1 MAEITEPTYEWVDDL
16 PVQPESPTT
25 DTQPV
30 AQPDTQ
36 QSSPTVQPDHP
47 SIFSE
52 EDVQQLIALWEADT
66 TVRDIALAMGR
77 PYNNIR
83 NKVAQLQKKGL
94 ILPRDS
100 RNQLPDNYIETT
112 AGAYGV
118 PIETVRA
125 FTKMF
130 SNGARKIMDGTEDAL
145 KAYQNQSGE
154 CFYLKGMVKL
164 TFDETPS
171 GAVPMY
177 TRDGSMILVCKAVA
191 GMRMSM
197 SHEAFIGVCK
207 HIANGF

>member
-1 MAEITEPTYEWVDDL
+1 MAEITNATYEWVDNL
-16 PVQPESPTT
+16 PVQLDNPATNIQSDP
-25 DTQPV
+25 
-30 AQPDTQ
+30 Q
-36 QSSPTVQPDHP
+36 QSSSAVQPTYP
-47 SIFSE
+47 SIFSKA
-52 EDVQQLIALWEADT
+52 DIQQLIDLWEADT

-83 NKVAQLQKKGL
+83 NKVAQLQKKGV
-94 ILPRDS
+94 IMPRDS

-118 PIETVRA
+118 PIEVVRA

-130 SNGARKIMDGTEDAL
+130 SNGARKIIDGTEDAL

-177 TRDGSMILVCKAVA
+177 TRDGSMILVCKAVS

-207 HIANGF
+207 HIANRF

>member
-1 MAEITEPTYEWVDDL
+1 MAEITNATYEWVDNL
-16 PVQPESPTT
+16 PVQLDNPATNIQS
-25 DTQPV
+25 
-30 AQPDTQ
+30 DTQ
-36 QSSPTVQPDHP
+36 QSSSAVQPFYHF
-47 SIFSE
+47 IFSKA
-52 EDVQQLIALWEADT
+52 DIQQLIDLWEANT

-83 NKVAQLQKKGL
+83 NKVAQLQKKGV
-94 ILPRDS
+94 IMPRDS

-112 AGAYGV
+112 AGTYGV
-118 PIETVRA
+118 PIEVVRA

-130 SNGARKIMDGTEDAL
+130 SNGAHKIMDGTEDAL

-171 GAVPMY
+171 GVVPMY
-177 TRDGSMILVCKAVA
+177 TRDGSMILVCKAVS

-207 HIANGF
+207 HIANRF

>member
-1 MAEITEPTYEWVDDL
+1 MAEITNATYEWVDSL
-16 PVQPESPTT
+16 PVQLDNPATNIQS
-25 DTQPV
+25 
-30 AQPDTQ
+30 DTQ
-36 QSSPTVQPDHP
+36 QSSSAVQPPHP
-47 SIFSE
+47 SIFSKA
-52 EDVQQLIALWEADT
+52 DIQQLIDLWEANT

-83 NKVAQLQKKGL
+83 NKVAQLQKKGV
-94 ILPRDS
+94 IMPRDS

-118 PIETVRA
+118 PIEVVRA

-130 SNGARKIMDGTEDAL
+130 SNGTRKIMDGTEDAL

-171 GAVPMY
+171 GVVPMY
-177 TRDGSMILVCKAVA
+177 TRDGSMILVCKAVS

-207 HIANGF
+207 HIANRF

>member
-1 MAEITEPTYEWVDDL
+1 MAEITNATYEWVDNL
-16 PVQPESPTT
+16 PVQLDNPATNIQS
-25 DTQPV
+25 
-30 AQPDTQ
+30 DTQ
-36 QSSPTVQPDHP
+36 QSSSAVQPPHP
-47 SIFSE
+47 SIFSKA
-52 EDVQQLIALWEADT
+52 DIQQLIDLWEANT

-83 NKVAQLQKKGL
+83 NKVAQLQKNGV
-94 ILPRDS
+94 IMPRDS

-118 PIETVRA
+118 PLEVVRA

-130 SNGARKIMDGTEDAL
+130 SNGAHKIMDGTEDAL

-171 GAVPMY
+171 GVVPMY
-177 TRDGSMILVCKAVA
+177 TRDGSMILVCKAVS

-207 HIANGF
+207 HIANRF

>member
-1 MAEITEPTYEWVDDL
+1 
-16 PVQPESPTT
+16 
-25 DTQPV
+25 
-30 AQPDTQ
+30 
-36 QSSPTVQPDHP
+36 
-47 SIFSE
+47 
-52 EDVQQLIALWEADT
+52 
-66 TVRDIALAMGR
+66 MGR

-83 NKVAQLQKKGL
+83 NKVAQLQKNGV
-94 ILPRDS
+94 IMPRDS

-118 PIETVRA
+118 PLKVVRA

-130 SNGARKIMDGTEDAL
+130 SNGAHKIMDGTEDAL

-171 GAVPMY
+171 GVVPMY
-177 TRDGSMILVCKAVA
+177 TRDGSMILVCKAVS

-207 HIANGF
+207 HIANRF

>member
-1 MAEITEPTYEWVDDL
+1 MAEITNATYEWVDNL
-16 PVQPESPTT
+16 PVQLDNPATNIQS
-25 DTQPV
+25 
-30 AQPDTQ
+30 DTQ
-36 QSSPTVQPDHP
+36 QSSSAVQPFYHF
-47 SIFSE
+47 IFSKA
-52 EDVQQLIALWEADT
+52 DIQQLIDLWEADT

-83 NKVAQLQKKGL
+83 NKVAQLQKNGV
-94 ILPRDS
+94 IMPRDS

-112 AGAYGV
+112 AGTYGV
-118 PIETVRA
+118 PIEVVRA

-130 SNGARKIMDGTEDAL
+130 SNGAHKIMDGTEDAL

-171 GAVPMY
+171 GVVPMY
-177 TRDGSMILVCKAVA
+177 TRDGSMILVCKAVS

-207 HIANGF
+207 HIANRF

>member
-1 MAEITEPTYEWVDDL
+1 MAEITNATYEWVDNL
-16 PVQPESPTT
+16 PVQLDNPATNIQS
-25 DTQPV
+25 
-30 AQPDTQ
+30 DTQ
-36 QSSPTVQPDHP
+36 QSSSAVQPFYHF
-47 SIFSE
+47 IFSKA
-52 EDVQQLIALWEADT
+52 DIQRLIDLWEADT

-83 NKVAQLQKKGL
+83 NKVAQLQKNGV
-94 ILPRDS
+94 IMPRDS

-112 AGAYGV
+112 AGTYGV
-118 PIETVRA
+118 PIEVVRA

-130 SNGARKIMDGTEDAL
+130 SNGAHKIMDGTEDAL

-171 GAVPMY
+171 GVVPMY
-177 TRDGSMILVCKAVA
+177 TRDGSMILVCKAVS

-207 HIANGF
+207 HIANRF

>member
-1 MAEITEPTYEWVDDL
+1 MAEITNATYEWVDNL
-16 PVQPESPTT
+16 PVQLDNPATNIQSDP
-25 DTQPV
+25 
-30 AQPDTQ
+30 Q
-36 QSSPTVQPDHP
+36 QSSSAVQPTHP
-47 SIFSE
+47 SIFSKA
-52 EDVQQLIALWEADT
+52 DIQQLIDLWEADT

-77 PYNNIR
+77 QYNNIR
-83 NKVAQLQKKGL
+83 NKVAQLQKNGV
-94 ILPRDS
+94 IMPRDS

-118 PIETVRA
+118 PIEVVRA

-130 SNGARKIMDGTEDAL
+130 SNGARKIIDGTEDAL

-177 TRDGSMILVCKAVA
+177 TRDGSMILVCKAVS

-207 HIANGF
+207 HIANRF

>member
-1 MAEITEPTYEWVDDL
+1 MAEITNATYEWVDNL
-16 PVQPESPTT
+16 PVQLDNPATNIQS
-25 DTQPV
+25 
-30 AQPDTQ
+30 DTQ
-36 QSSPTVQPDHP
+36 QSSSAVQPFYHF
-47 SIFSE
+47 IFSKA
-52 EDVQQLIALWEADT
+52 DIQQLIDLWEADT

-83 NKVAQLQKKGL
+83 NKVAQLQKNGV
-94 ILPRDS
+94 IMPRDS

-118 PIETVRA
+118 PLEVVRA

-130 SNGARKIMDGTEDAL
+130 SNGAHKIMDGTEDAL

-171 GAVPMY
+171 GVVPMY
-177 TRDGSMILVCKAVA
+177 TRDGSMILVCKAVS

-207 HIANGF
+207 HIANRF

>member
-1 MAEITEPTYEWVDDL
+1 MAEITNATYEWVDNL
-16 PVQPESPTT
+16 PVQLDNPATNIQS
-25 DTQPV
+25 
-30 AQPDTQ
+30 DTQ
-36 QSSPTVQPDHP
+36 QSSSAVQPFYHF
-47 SIFSE
+47 IFSKA
-52 EDVQQLIALWEADT
+52 DIQQLIDLWEANT

-83 NKVAQLQKKGL
+83 NKVAQLQKNGV
-94 ILPRDS
+94 IMPRDS

-112 AGAYGV
+112 AGTYGV
-118 PIETVRA
+118 PLEVVRA

-171 GAVPMY
+171 GVVPMY
-177 TRDGSMILVCKAVA
+177 TRDGSMILVCKAVS

-207 HIANGF
+207 HIANRF

>member
-1 MAEITEPTYEWVDDL
+1 MAEITNATYEWVDNL
-16 PVQPESPTT
+16 PVQLDNPATNIQS
-25 DTQPV
+25 
-30 AQPDTQ
+30 DTQ
-36 QSSPTVQPDHP
+36 QSSSAVQPFYHF
-47 SIFSE
+47 IFSKA
-52 EDVQQLIALWEADT
+52 DIQQLIDLWEANT

-83 NKVAQLQKKGL
+83 NKVAQLQKNGV
-94 ILPRDS
+94 IMPRDS

-112 AGAYGV
+112 AGTYGV
-118 PIETVRA
+118 PLEVVRA

-130 SNGARKIMDGTEDAL
+130 SNGAHKIMDGTEDAL

-171 GAVPMY
+171 GVVPMY
-177 TRDGSMILVCKAVA
+177 TRDGSMILVCKAVS

-207 HIANGF
+207 HIANRF

>member
-1 MAEITEPTYEWVDDL
+1 MAEITNATYEWVDNL
-16 PVQPESPTT
+16 PVQLDNPATNIQSDP
-25 DTQPV
+25 
-30 AQPDTQ
+30 Q
-36 QSSPTVQPDHP
+36 QSSSAVQPTNP
-47 SIFSE
+47 SIFSKA
-52 EDVQQLIALWEADT
+52 DIQQLIDLWEADT

-77 PYNNIR
+77 QYNNIR
-83 NKVAQLQKKGL
+83 NKVAQLQKNGV
-94 ILPRDS
+94 IMPRDS

-118 PIETVRA
+118 PIEVVRA

-130 SNGARKIMDGTEDAL
+130 SNGARKIIDGTEDAL

-177 TRDGSMILVCKAVA
+177 TRDGSMILVCKAVS

-207 HIANGF
+207 HIANRF

>member
-1 MAEITEPTYEWVDDL
+1 MQLDNPATNI
-16 PVQPESPTT
+16 QS
-25 DTQPV
+25 
-30 AQPDTQ
+30 DTQ
-36 QSSPTVQPDHP
+36 QSSSAVQPFYHF
-47 SIFSE
+47 IFSKA
-52 EDVQQLIALWEADT
+52 DIQQLIDLWEADT

-83 NKVAQLQKKGL
+83 NKVAQLQKNGV
-94 ILPRDS
+94 IMPRDS

-112 AGAYGV
+112 AGTYGV
-118 PIETVRA
+118 PIEVVRA

-130 SNGARKIMDGTEDAL
+130 SNGAHKIMDGTEDAL

-171 GAVPMY
+171 GVVPMY
-177 TRDGSMILVCKAVA
+177 TRDGSMILVCKAVS

-207 HIANGF
+207 HIANRF

>member
-1 MAEITEPTYEWVDDL
+1 MAEITNATYEWVDNL
-16 PVQPESPTT
+16 PVQLDNPATNIQS
-25 DTQPV
+25 
-30 AQPDTQ
+30 DTQ
-36 QSSPTVQPDHP
+36 QSSSAVQPPHP
-47 SIFSE
+47 SIFSKA
-52 EDVQQLIALWEADT
+52 DIQQLIDLWEADT

-83 NKVAQLQKKGL
+83 NKVAQLQKKGV
-94 ILPRDS
+94 IMPRDS

-112 AGAYGV
+112 AGTYGV
-118 PIETVRA
+118 PIEVVRA

-130 SNGARKIMDGTEDAL
+130 SNGAHKIMDGTEDAL

-171 GAVPMY
+171 GVVPMY
-177 TRDGSMILVCKAVA
+177 TRDGSMILVCKAVS

-207 HIANGF
+207 HIANRF

>member
-1 MAEITEPTYEWVDDL
+1 MAEITNATYEWVDNL
-16 PVQPESPTT
+16 PVQLDNPATNIQS
-25 DTQPV
+25 DL
-30 AQPDTQ
+30 Q
-36 QSSPTVQPDHP
+36 QSSSAVQPTHP
-47 SIFSE
+47 SIFSKA
-52 EDVQQLIALWEADT
+52 DIQQLIDLWEADT

-83 NKVAQLQKKGL
+83 NKVAQLQKKGV
-94 ILPRDS
+94 IMPRDS

-118 PIETVRA
+118 PIEVVRA

-130 SNGARKIMDGTEDAL
+130 SNGARKIIDGTEDAL

-177 TRDGSMILVCKAVA
+177 TRDGSMILVCKAVS

-207 HIANGF
+207 HIANRF

>member
-1 MAEITEPTYEWVDDL
+1 MAEITNATHEWVDNL
-16 PVQPESPTT
+16 PVQLDNPATNIQS
-25 DTQPV
+25 
-30 AQPDTQ
+30 DTQ
-36 QSSPTVQPDHP
+36 QSSSAVQPFYHF
-47 SIFSE
+47 IFSKA
-52 EDVQQLIALWEADT
+52 DIQQLIDLWEADT

-83 NKVAQLQKKGL
+83 NKVAQLQKNGV
-94 ILPRDS
+94 IMPRDS

-112 AGAYGV
+112 AGTYGV
-118 PIETVRA
+118 PIEVVRA

-130 SNGARKIMDGTEDAL
+130 SNGAHKIMDGTEDAL

-171 GAVPMY
+171 GVVPMY
-177 TRDGSMILVCKAVA
+177 TRDGSMILVCKAVS

-207 HIANGF
+207 HIANRF

>member
-1 MAEITEPTYEWVDDL
+1 MAEITNATYEWVDNL
-16 PVQPESPTT
+16 PVQLDNPATNIQS
-25 DTQPV
+25 
-30 AQPDTQ
+30 DTQ
-36 QSSPTVQPDHP
+36 QSSSAVQPFYHF
-47 SIFSE
+47 IFSKA
-52 EDVQQLIALWEADT
+52 DIQQLIDLWEANT

-83 NKVAQLQKKGL
+83 NKVAQLQKKGV
-94 ILPRDS
+94 IMPRDS

-112 AGAYGV
+112 AGTYGV
-118 PIETVRA
+118 PLEVVRA

-130 SNGARKIMDGTEDAL
+130 SNGAHKIMDGTEDAL

-171 GAVPMY
+171 GVVPMY
-177 TRDGSMILVCKAVA
+177 TRDGSMILVCKAVS

-207 HIANGF
+207 HIANRF

>member
-1 MAEITEPTYEWVDDL
+1 MAENTNTTFEWVDDL
-16 PVQPESPTT
+16 PVQLDDLAT
-25 DTQPV
+25 DTQTD
-30 AQPDTQ
+30 AQ
-36 QSSPTVQPDHP
+36 QSSSAVQPTHP
-47 SIFSE
+47 SIFSKA
-52 EDVQQLIALWEADT
+52 DIQQLIDLWEADT
-66 TVRDIALAMGR
+66 TARDIALAMGR

-83 NKVAQLQKKGL
+83 NKVAQLQKKRV

-118 PIETVRA
+118 PIEVVRA

-171 GAVPMY
+171 GVVPMY
-177 TRDGSMILVCKAVA
+177 TRDGSMILVCKAVS

-207 HIANGF
+207 HIANRF

>member
-1 MAEITEPTYEWVDDL
+1 MAEITNATYEWVDNL
-16 PVQPESPTT
+16 PVQLDNPATNIQS
-25 DTQPV
+25 
-30 AQPDTQ
+30 DTQ
-36 QSSPTVQPDHP
+36 QSSSAVQQPHH
-47 SIFSE
+47 SIFSKA
-52 EDVQQLIALWEADT
+52 DIQQLIDLWEADT

-83 NKVAQLQKKGL
+83 NKVAQLQKNGV
-94 ILPRDS
+94 IMPRDS

-118 PIETVRA
+118 PLEVVRA

-130 SNGARKIMDGTEDAL
+130 SNGAHKIMDGTEDAL

-171 GAVPMY
+171 GVVPMY
-177 TRDGSMILVCKAVA
+177 TRDGSMILVCKAVS

-207 HIANGF
+207 HIANRF

>member
-1 MAEITEPTYEWVDDL
+1 MAEITNATYEWVDNL
-16 PVQPESPTT
+16 PVQLDNPATNIQS
-25 DTQPV
+25 
-30 AQPDTQ
+30 DTQ
-36 QSSPTVQPDHP
+36 QSSSAVQPFYHF
-47 SIFSE
+47 IFSKA
-52 EDVQQLIALWEADT
+52 DIQQLIDLWEANT

-83 NKVAQLQKKGL
+83 NKVAQLQKNGV
-94 ILPRDS
+94 IMPRDS

-112 AGAYGV
+112 AGTYGV
-118 PIETVRA
+118 PIEVVRA

-130 SNGARKIMDGTEDAL
+130 SNGAHKIMDGTEDAL

-171 GAVPMY
+171 GVVPMY
-177 TRDGSMILVCKAVA
+177 TRDGSMILVCKAVS

-207 HIANGF
+207 HIANRF

>member
-1 MAEITEPTYEWVDDL
+1 MAEITNATYEWVDNL
-16 PVQPESPTT
+16 PVQLDNPATNIQS
-25 DTQPV
+25 
-30 AQPDTQ
+30 DTQ
-36 QSSPTVQPDHP
+36 QSSSAVQPFYHF
-47 SIFSE
+47 IFSKA
-52 EDVQQLIALWEADT
+52 DIQQLIDLWEADT

-83 NKVAQLQKKGL
+83 NKVAQLQKKGV
-94 ILPRDS
+94 IMPRDS

-112 AGAYGV
+112 AGTYGV
-118 PIETVRA
+118 PLEVVRA

-130 SNGARKIMDGTEDAL
+130 SNGAHKIMDGTEDAL

-171 GAVPMY
+171 GVVPMY
-177 TRDGSMILVCKAVA
+177 TRDGSMILVCKAVS

-207 HIANGF
+207 HIANRF

>member
-1 MAEITEPTYEWVDDL
+1 MAAITNATYEWVDNL
-16 PVQPESPTT
+16 PVQLDNPATNIQS
-25 DTQPV
+25 
-30 AQPDTQ
+30 DTQ
-36 QSSPTVQPDHP
+36 QSSSAVQPPHP
-47 SIFSE
+47 SIFSKA
-52 EDVQQLIALWEADT
+52 DIQQLIDLWEANT
-66 TVRDIALAMGR
+66 IVRDIALAMGR

-83 NKVAQLQKKGL
+83 NKVAQLQKNGV
-94 ILPRDS
+94 IMSRDS

-118 PIETVRA
+118 PIEVVRA

-171 GAVPMY
+171 GVVPMY
-177 TRDGSMILVCKAVA
+177 TRDGSMILVCKAVS

-207 HIANGF
+207 HIVNRF

>member
-1 MAEITEPTYEWVDDL
+1 MAEITNATYEWVDNL
-16 PVQPESPTT
+16 PVQLDNPATNIQS
-25 DTQPV
+25 
-30 AQPDTQ
+30 DTQ
-36 QSSPTVQPDHP
+36 QSSSAVQPPHH
-47 SIFSE
+47 SIFSKA
-52 EDVQQLIALWEADT
+52 DIQQLIDLWEADT

-83 NKVAQLQKKGL
+83 NKVAQLQKNGV
-94 ILPRDS
+94 IMPRDS

-112 AGAYGV
+112 AGTYGV
-118 PIETVRA
+118 PIEVVRA

-130 SNGARKIMDGTEDAL
+130 SNGAHKIMDGTEDAL

-171 GAVPMY
+171 GVVPMY
-177 TRDGSMILVCKAVA
+177 TRDGSMILVCKAVS

-207 HIANGF
+207 HIANRF

>member
-1 MAEITEPTYEWVDDL
+1 MAEITNATYEWVDNL
-16 PVQPESPTT
+16 PVQLDNPATNIQS
-25 DTQPV
+25 
-30 AQPDTQ
+30 DTQ
-36 QSSPTVQPDHP
+36 QSSSAAQPFYHF
-47 SIFSE
+47 IFSK
-52 EDVQQLIALWEADT
+52 DDIQQLIDLWEANT

-83 NKVAQLQKKGL
+83 NKVAQLQKNGV
-94 ILPRDS
+94 IMPRDS

-112 AGAYGV
+112 AGTYGV
-118 PIETVRA
+118 PIEVVRA

-130 SNGARKIMDGTEDAL
+130 SNGAHKIMDGTEDAL

-171 GAVPMY
+171 GVVPMY
-177 TRDGSMILVCKAVA
+177 TRDGSMILVCKAVS

-207 HIANGF
+207 HIANRF

>member
-1 MAEITEPTYEWVDDL
+1 MAEITNATYEWVDNL
-16 PVQPESPTT
+16 PVQLDNPATNIQSDP
-25 DTQPV
+25 
-30 AQPDTQ
+30 Q
-36 QSSPTVQPDHP
+36 QSSSAVQPTHP
-47 SIFSE
+47 SIFSKA
-52 EDVQQLIALWEADT
+52 DIQQLIDLWEADT

-83 NKVAQLQKKGL
+83 NKVAQLQKKGV
-94 ILPRDS
+94 IMPRDS

-118 PIETVRA
+118 PIEVVRA

-130 SNGARKIMDGTEDAL
+130 SNGARKIIDGTEDAL

-177 TRDGSMILVCKAVA
+177 TRDGSMILVCKAVS

-207 HIANGF
+207 HIANRF

>member
-1 MAEITEPTYEWVDDL
+1 MAEITNATYEWVDNL
-16 PVQPESPTT
+16 PVQLDNPATNIQS
-25 DTQPV
+25 
-30 AQPDTQ
+30 DTQ
-36 QSSPTVQPDHP
+36 QSSSAVQPFYHF
-47 SIFSE
+47 IFSKA
-52 EDVQQLIALWEADT
+52 DIQQLIDLWEANT

-83 NKVAQLQKKGL
+83 NKVAQLQKNGV
-94 ILPRDS
+94 IMPRDS

-112 AGAYGV
+112 AGTYGV
-118 PIETVRA
+118 PLEVVRA

-130 SNGARKIMDGTEDAL
+130 SNGAHKIMDGTEDAL

-171 GAVPMY
+171 GVVPMY
-177 TRDGSMILVCKAVA
+177 TRDGSMILVCKAVS
-191 GMRMSM
+191 GMIMSM

-207 HIANGF
+207 HIANRF

>member
-1 MAEITEPTYEWVDDL
+1 MAEITNATYEWVDNL
-16 PVQPESPTT
+16 PVQLDNPATNIQS
-25 DTQPV
+25 
-30 AQPDTQ
+30 DTQ
-36 QSSPTVQPDHP
+36 QSSSAVQPFYHF
-47 SIFSE
+47 IFSKA
-52 EDVQQLIALWEADT
+52 DIQQLIDLWEANT

-77 PYNNIR
+77 LYNNIR
-83 NKVAQLQKKGL
+83 NKVAQLQKNGV
-94 ILPRDS
+94 IMPRDS

-112 AGAYGV
+112 AGTYGV
-118 PIETVRA
+118 PLEVVRA

-130 SNGARKIMDGTEDAL
+130 SNGAHKIMDGTEDAL

-171 GAVPMY
+171 GVVPMY
-177 TRDGSMILVCKAVA
+177 TRDGSMILVCKAVS

-207 HIANGF
+207 HIANRF

>member
-1 MAEITEPTYEWVDDL
+1 MAEITNATYEWVDNL
-16 PVQPESPTT
+16 PVQLDNPATNIQS
-25 DTQPV
+25 
-30 AQPDTQ
+30 DTQ
-36 QSSPTVQPDHP
+36 QSSSAVQPFYHF
-47 SIFSE
+47 IFSKA
-52 EDVQQLIALWEADT
+52 DIQQLIDLWEANT

-83 NKVAQLQKKGL
+83 NKVAQLQKNGV
-94 ILPRDS
+94 IMPRDS

-118 PIETVRA
+118 PLEVVRA

-130 SNGARKIMDGTEDAL
+130 SNGAHKIMDGTEDAL

-171 GAVPMY
+171 GVVPMY
-177 TRDGSMILVCKAVA
+177 TRDGSMILVCKAVS

-207 HIANGF
+207 HIANRF

>member
-1 MAEITEPTYEWVDDL
+1 MAEITNATYEWVDNL
-16 PVQPESPTT
+16 PVQLDNPATNIQS
-25 DTQPV
+25 
-30 AQPDTQ
+30 DTQ
-36 QSSPTVQPDHP
+36 QSSSAVQPFYHF
-47 SIFSE
+47 IFSKA
-52 EDVQQLIALWEADT
+52 DIQQLIDLWEADT

-83 NKVAQLQKKGL
+83 NKVAQLQKNGV
-94 ILPRDS
+94 IMPRDS

-112 AGAYGV
+112 AGTYGV
-118 PIETVRA
+118 PLEVVRA

-130 SNGARKIMDGTEDAL
+130 SNGAHKIMDGTEDAL

-171 GAVPMY
+171 GVVPMY
-177 TRDGSMILVCKAVA
+177 TRDGSMILVCKAVS

-207 HIANGF
+207 HIANRF

>member
-1 MAEITEPTYEWVDDL
+1 MAEITNATHEWVDNL
-16 PVQPESPTT
+16 PVQLDNPATNIQS
-25 DTQPV
+25 
-30 AQPDTQ
+30 DTQ
-36 QSSPTVQPDHP
+36 QSSSAVQPFYHF
-47 SIFSE
+47 IFSKA
-52 EDVQQLIALWEADT
+52 DIQQLIDLWEANT

-83 NKVAQLQKKGL
+83 NKVAQLQKNGV
-94 ILPRDS
+94 IMPRDS

-118 PIETVRA
+118 PLEVVRA

-130 SNGARKIMDGTEDAL
+130 SNGAHKIMDGTEDAL

-171 GAVPMY
+171 GVVPMY
-177 TRDGSMILVCKAVA
+177 TRDGSMILVCKAVS

-207 HIANGF
+207 HIANRF

>member
-1 MAEITEPTYEWVDDL
+1 MAEITNATYEWVDNL
-16 PVQPESPTT
+16 PVQLDNPATNIQSDP
-25 DTQPV
+25 
-30 AQPDTQ
+30 Q
-36 QSSPTVQPDHP
+36 QSSSAVQPTHP
-47 SIFSE
+47 SIFSKA
-52 EDVQQLIALWEADT
+52 DIQQLIDLWEADT

-83 NKVAQLQKKGL
+83 NKVAQLQKNGV
-94 ILPRDS
+94 IMPRDS

-118 PIETVRA
+118 PIEVVRA

-130 SNGARKIMDGTEDAL
+130 SNGARKIIDGTEDAL

-177 TRDGSMILVCKAVA
+177 TRDGSMILVCKAVS

-207 HIANGF
+207 HIANRF

>member
-1 MAEITEPTYEWVDDL
+1 MAEITNATYEWVDNL
-16 PVQPESPTT
+16 PVQLDNPATNIQS
-25 DTQPV
+25 
-30 AQPDTQ
+30 DTQ
-36 QSSPTVQPDHP
+36 QSSSAAQPFYHF
-47 SIFSE
+47 IFSKA
-52 EDVQQLIALWEADT
+52 DIQQLIDLWEADT

-83 NKVAQLQKKGL
+83 NKVAQLQKNGV
-94 ILPRDS
+94 IMPRDS

-112 AGAYGV
+112 AGTYGV
-118 PIETVRA
+118 PIEVVRA

-130 SNGARKIMDGTEDAL
+130 SNGAHKIMDGTEDAL

-171 GAVPMY
+171 GVVPMY
-177 TRDGSMILVCKAVA
+177 TRDGSMILVCKAVS

-207 HIANGF
+207 HIANRF

>member
-1 MAEITEPTYEWVDDL
+1 MAEITNATYEWVDNL
-16 PVQPESPTT
+16 PVQLDNPATNIQSDP
-25 DTQPV
+25 
-30 AQPDTQ
+30 Q
-36 QSSPTVQPDHP
+36 QSSSAVQPTNP
-47 SIFSE
+47 FIFSKA
-52 EDVQQLIALWEADT
+52 DIQQLIDLWEADT

-83 NKVAQLQKKGL
+83 NKVAQLQKNGV
-94 ILPRDS
+94 IMPRDS

-118 PIETVRA
+118 PIEVVRA

-130 SNGARKIMDGTEDAL
+130 SNGARKIIDGTEDAL

-177 TRDGSMILVCKAVA
+177 TRDGSMILVCKAVS

-207 HIANGF
+207 HIANRF

>member
-1 MAEITEPTYEWVDDL
+1 MAEITNATYEWVDNL
-16 PVQPESPTT
+16 PVQLDNPATNIQS
-25 DTQPV
+25 
-30 AQPDTQ
+30 DTQ
-36 QSSPTVQPDHP
+36 QSSSAVQPFYHF
-47 SIFSE
+47 IFSKA
-52 EDVQQLIALWEADT
+52 DIQQLIDLWEADT

-83 NKVAQLQKKGL
+83 NKVAQLQKKGV
-94 ILPRDS
+94 IMPRDS

-112 AGAYGV
+112 AGTYGV
-118 PIETVRA
+118 PIEVVRA

-130 SNGARKIMDGTEDAL
+130 SNGAHKIMDGTEDAL

-171 GAVPMY
+171 GVVPMY
-177 TRDGSMILVCKAVA
+177 TRDGSMILVCKAVS

-207 HIANGF
+207 HIANRF

>member
-1 MAEITEPTYEWVDDL
+1 MAEITNATHEWVDNL
-16 PVQPESPTT
+16 PVQLDNPATNIQS
-25 DTQPV
+25 
-30 AQPDTQ
+30 DTQ
-36 QSSPTVQPDHP
+36 QSSSAVQPFYHF
-47 SIFSE
+47 IFSKA
-52 EDVQQLIALWEADT
+52 DIQQLIDLWEADT

-83 NKVAQLQKKGL
+83 NKVAQLQKNGV
-94 ILPRDS
+94 IMPRDS

-118 PIETVRA
+118 PLEVVRA

-171 GAVPMY
+171 GVVPMY
-177 TRDGSMILVCKAVA
+177 TRDGSMILVCKAVS

-207 HIANGF
+207 HIANRF

>member
-1 MAEITEPTYEWVDDL
+1 MAEITNATYEWVDNL
-16 PVQPESPTT
+16 PVQLDNPATNIQS
-25 DTQPV
+25 DTQPSSSA
-30 AQPDTQ
+30 AQPFY
-36 QSSPTVQPDHP
+36 HF
-47 SIFSE
+47 IFSKA
-52 EDVQQLIALWEADT
+52 DIQQLIDLWEADT

-83 NKVAQLQKKGL
+83 NKVAQLQKNGV
-94 ILPRDS
+94 IMPRDS

-112 AGAYGV
+112 AGTYGV
-118 PIETVRA
+118 PIEVVRA

-130 SNGARKIMDGTEDAL
+130 SNGAHKIMDGTEDAL

-171 GAVPMY
+171 GVVPMY
-177 TRDGSMILVCKAVA
+177 TRDGSMILVCKAVS

-207 HIANGF
+207 HIANRF

>member
-1 MAEITEPTYEWVDDL
+1 MA
-16 PVQPESPTT
+16 QT
-25 DTQPV
+25 DQTSETVEQLDSV
-30 AQPDTQ
+30 TFN
-36 QSSPTVQPDHP
+36 QSDHA

-52 EDVQQLIALWEADT
+52 ADVKQLIELWEAT
-66 TVRDIALAMGR
+66 MPIRDIAVAMGR

-83 NKVAQLQKKGL
+83 NKVAQLQKKKL

-100 RNQLPDNYIETT
+100 RNQLPDNYVETT

-118 PIETVRA
+118 PIEVVRA

-145 KAYQNQSGE
+145 RAYQNQSGE

-171 GAVPMY
+171 GVVPMY

-191 GMRMSM
+191 GMRMTM

-207 HIANGF
+207 HIANVF

>member
-1 MAEITEPTYEWVDDL
+1 MAEITNATYEWVDNL
-16 PVQPESPTT
+16 PVQLDNPATNIQS
-25 DTQPV
+25 
-30 AQPDTQ
+30 DTQ
-36 QSSPTVQPDHP
+36 QSSSAVQPFYHF
-47 SIFSE
+47 IFSKA
-52 EDVQQLIALWEADT
+52 DIQQLIDLWEADT

-83 NKVAQLQKKGL
+83 NKVAQLQKNGV
-94 ILPRDS
+94 IMPRDS

-118 PIETVRA
+118 PLEVVRA

-171 GAVPMY
+171 GVVPMY
-177 TRDGSMILVCKAVA
+177 TRDGSMILVCKAVS

-207 HIANGF
+207 HIANRF